1 MNEEV
6 LKWEILN
13 RRTLLHT
20 PIYDVLSQTE
30 RAADGLEG
38 EYVAIQAPDWVMT
51 IPVWQGQFILVRQWR
66 HSAERLTLEFP
77 GGVRDAD
84 EDPAETARREL
95 LEETGFRVG
104 RLTKLGAVNP
114 NPALFKNTFHVYLAE
129 ELEPSGTQSLD
140 PDELLTWETRP
151 VPEVLNAWGSP
162 EFCHGLM
169 GTALAFYLLR
179 RQEEG
184 AP

>member
-1 MNEEV
+1 M
-6 LKWEILN
+6 
-13 RRTLLHT
+13 
-20 PIYDVLSQTE
+20 
-30 RAADGLEG
+30 
-38 EYVAIQAPDWVMT
+38 
-51 IPVWQGQFILVRQWR
+51 
-66 HSAERLTLEFP
+66 
-77 GGVRDAD
+77 RDAN

>member
-1 MNEEV
+1 MNEEA
-6 LKWEILN
+6 LKWVILN

-77 GGVRDAD
+77 GGVRDAN
-84 EDPAETARREL
+84 EDPAETARR
-95 LEETGFRVG
+95 
-104 RLTKLGAVNP
+104 GAVNP

-179 RQEEG
+179 RQEES